1 MEDLKIREFLNV
13 GAPHCFGGGD
23 ETGTYYGFG
32 NGCGDGYGSSEG
44 EGGEYPEFSYWS
56 SVPDEDISGDG
67 SGNGGGYGEYDST
80 GCGLGSSL
88 FLKSFNGHKIYNVD
102 HIPTIITAVIG
113 AFAKGFMLGEDLQL
127 TPCFIAKG
135 GGELAHGSTLEA
147 ARAALLKKMFDDL
160 PEDERIAA
168 FWDEFKKGVKYP
180 AKLFYD
186 WHHRLTG
193 SCEFGRNEFAK
204 QHGIDIEND
213 EMTVEEFVELTKN
226 AYGGSIIKKLLD
238 T

>member
-1 MEDLKIREFLNV
+1 MEDLKIRELLNV
-13 GAPHCFGGGD
+13 GASHCFGGGD

-32 NGCGDGYGSSEG
+32 YGFGDAGGSSEG
-44 EGGEYPEFSYWS
+44 EGGKYPKFSYWS

-67 SGNGGGYGEYDST
+67 SGYGNGYGYDDST
-80 GCGLGSSL
+80 GYGYGSL
-88 FLKSFNGHKIYNVD
+88 FFLKSFNGYNIYIVD
-102 HIPTIITAVIG
+102 HTPTIIIAVIG
-113 AFAKGFMLGEDLQL
+113 AFAKGFTLGEDLQL
-127 TPCFIAKG
+127 TPCFITKG
-135 GGELAHGSTLEA
+135 NNCFAHGSTLEA
-147 ARAALLKKMFDDL
+147 ARAALLEKMFDDM
-160 PEDERIAA
+160 PEGERIAA

-193 SCEFGRNEFAK
+193 SCEFGRNEFAR

-213 EMTVEEFVELTKN
+213 EMTVEEFVDLTKN
-226 AYGGSIIKKLLD
+226 AYGGSIIKKLLG